1 MSLRSHDG
9 KLKVNSDLWYL
20 GLILVVTFLLY
31 LGSLPKEFTNWD
43 DGEYITSNPFI
54 RSLSLQ
60 NLNKI
65 VTEPYFANYAPLTL
79 ISYALDY
86 HFWKLRPTGY
96 HFHNVALHL
105 GCILVLFLVVHLAMI
120 CLAGFTTRVRAM
132 IIGDITAP
140 KERI

>member
-43 DGEYITSNPFI
+43 DGEYITSNPLI
-54 RSLSLQ
+54 RSLCLQ

-65 VTEPYFANYAPLTL
+65 VT
-79 ISYALDY
+79 
-86 HFWKLRPTGY
+86 
-96 HFHNVALHL
+96 
-105 GCILVLFLVVHLAMI
+105 
-120 CLAGFTTRVRAM
+120 
-132 IIGDITAP
+132 
-140 KERI
+140 